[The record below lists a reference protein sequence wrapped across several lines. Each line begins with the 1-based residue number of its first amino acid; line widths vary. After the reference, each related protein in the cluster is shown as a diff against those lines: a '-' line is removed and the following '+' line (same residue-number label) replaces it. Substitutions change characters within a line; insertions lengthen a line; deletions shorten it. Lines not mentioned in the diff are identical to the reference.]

1 MKKLALFSVVALLAF
16 RSWSQTT
23 TVDAFAKSY
32 EYEYNQNY
40 TGAISAL
47 EKIYSEDKYE
57 IYLRLGWL
65 HYSAGNYT
73 KSVAQYKKAIEK
85 NPESVEA
92 MLGIVNPLAAMGNM
106 NEVVNY
112 YHKILTVDSKNYTV
126 NYRLAIIY
134 YEKKEFSK
142 AKTYAQTV
150 ANLYPFDYY
159 ANVILGKIYISLG
172 DITQA
177 KQVLNKAL
185 LYSPYSEEVKALLR
199 KI

>member
-1 MKKLALFSVVALLAF
+1 MRKIVSLAAVVLFAF
-16 RSWSQTT
+16 SAWSQNE
-23 TVDAFAKSY
+23 TVDAFTKSY

-40 TGAISAL
+40 TEAIGAL
-47 EKIYSEDKYE
+47 EKIYSEDRYE
-57 IYLRLGWL
+57 IYLRLGCL

-112 YHKILTVDSKNYTV
+112 YHKILAVDPKNYTV

-159 ANVILGKIYISLG
+159 VNVILGKIYISLG

-185 LYSPYSEEVKALLR
+185 LYSPYSEEVKALLE